1 MISLVSV
8 TVAYGR
14 TIALDDVTLYVKEG
28 ITGLFGQNGSGK
40 STLLRV
46 LCGLLRPTSGTVEI
60 LGRRASARDEDLK
73 RFIGYAGHDSGLYPM
88 LSIEEN
94 LELFARLYGTPVTR
108 CRRVLDAL
116 GLGGWARTPSRE
128 LSAGMRR
135 RAAVA
140 RALVHDPAVLLLDE
154 PYANLDDDAAA
165 LLSDA
170 IVSWRR
176 EDRVCLIA
184 THGAK
189 KVKAYADA
197 GIILQ
202 RGRVQTAG
210 AYGRAENVPAP

>member
-1 MISLVSV
+1 MISLDSV
-8 TVAYGR
+8 TVAFGR
-14 TIALDDVTLYVKEG
+14 TIALDDVTLDVHEG

-46 LCGLLRPTSGTVEI
+46 LCGLLRPTNGSVEI

-73 RFIGYAGHDSGLYPM
+73 RHIGYVGHDSGLYPM
-88 LSIEEN
+88 LSVEEN
-94 LELFARLYGTPVTR
+94 LALFARLYGAPEKR
-108 CRRVLDAL
+108 CREVLDAL
-116 GLGGWARTPSRE
+116 GIGGWARTPSRE

-165 LLSDA
+165 LLSAA

-176 EDRVCLIA
+176 SDRVCIVA

-197 GIILQ
+197 GVILQ
-202 RGRVQTAG
+202 RGRVQSAG
-210 AYGRAENVPAP
+210 IYRRAENVPAP